1 MNIEPTYVT
10 FQQAKLL
17 KEKGFDIYTPNAYI
31 NGIFIT
37 PEEPQN
43 WNKTK
48 WVFTKEGFECF
59 GCKLDNIKYF
69 EGFCAPEQ
77 WIVIEW
83 LLLNRRIDIIIKYP
97 ESNTNKVEGINSV
110 YYDLEIYRLSGGDA
124 HKLYKFIEVSD
135 KKQKAYSAAI
145 DYVLTTLI

>member
-77 WIVIEW
+77 WMVIEW
-83 LLLNRRIDIIIKYP
+83 LRVRY
-97 ESNTNKVEGINSV
+97 GIWINVVRTKFTVACRYQS
-110 YYDLEIYRLSGGDA
+110 YIEEKPLTGSMGG
-124 HKLYKFIEVSD
+124 FISHISPQE
-135 KKQKAYSAAI
+135 AYSAAI